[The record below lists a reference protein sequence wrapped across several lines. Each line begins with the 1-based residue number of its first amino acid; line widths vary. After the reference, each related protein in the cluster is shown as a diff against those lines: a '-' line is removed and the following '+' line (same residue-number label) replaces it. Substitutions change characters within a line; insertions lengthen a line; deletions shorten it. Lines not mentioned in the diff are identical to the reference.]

1 MYLFFEFLLCFNL
14 VKTFYFTF
22 VVPFELH
29 IEDTFNFS
37 EMIFSIFIDFD
48 TYIYIYIFDLF
59 HTLGRS
65 YSYFYQ
71 RINHVSSLKAQT
83 RWKFKFNTL
92 PAPGCFVTFLV
103 LNMNG
108 A

>member
-22 VVPFELH
+22 VVSFELH

-48 TYIYIYIFDLF
+48 TYIY
-59 HTLGRS
+59 
-65 YSYFYQ
+65 
-71 RINHVSSLKAQT
+71 V
-83 RWKFKFNTL
+83 
-92 PAPGCFVTFLV
+92 
-103 LNMNG
+103 
-108 A
+108 